1 MKLSKL
7 QLFLMFAK
15 FQGLDFKIFEK
26 KNGKPMFL
34 SNVDDFV
41 S

>member
-15 FQGLDFKIFEK
+15 FQGFQI
-26 KNGKPMFL
+26 GKPMFL
-34 SNVDDFV
+34 SNVDNFV